1 MKILQIS
8 VPTVRLI
15 DVMSAVTID
24 VTNGQ
29 NSTSTIEAFKNELII
44 KEMGFGFEVLVLV
57 NHLEL

>member
-1 MKILQIS
+1 MQIS

-29 NSTSTIEAFKNELII
+29 NSTSTIRRSKMN
-44 KEMGFGFEVLVLV
+44 
-57 NHLEL
+57 